1 MKKLT
6 GFLMFLMIFGNV
18 FFKNHNAMA
27 AISDEQAHEIVVRGT
42 PDNVKKLLQSGYNVN
57 KVYLC
62 NTLLNTAI
70 KSAVY
75 GAFSTAHK
83 QISPLIID
91 LDGDGIETT
100 KTGNGTYFDHDG
112 NDFAESTGWVGK
124 DDGLLVRDI
133 NGNGQ
138 IDDGTELFGN
148 NSVLSSG
155 EKAAN
160 FSYLAMVTYPRSW
173 RISL

>member
-1 MKKLT
+1 MT
-6 GFLMFLMIFGNV
+6 ARTVIN
-18 FFKNHNAMA
+18 
-27 AISDEQAHEIVVRGT
+27 E
-42 PDNVKKLLQSGYNVN
+42 
-57 KVYLC
+57 
-62 NTLLNTAI
+62 TLLYGE
-70 KSAVY
+70 AVLHVIEQDQKIEDAY
-75 GAFSTAHK
+75 KRITDELEGHIYNIRNNMSTAT
-83 QISPLIID
+83 ITRSPLVID
-91 LDGDGIETT
+91 LDGDGVETT
-100 KTGNGTYFDHDG
+100 MAESGTHFDHDG
-112 NDFAESTGWVGK
+112 NNFAESTGWVGK

-160 FSYLAMVTYPRSW
+160 FSYLAVVTYPWSR